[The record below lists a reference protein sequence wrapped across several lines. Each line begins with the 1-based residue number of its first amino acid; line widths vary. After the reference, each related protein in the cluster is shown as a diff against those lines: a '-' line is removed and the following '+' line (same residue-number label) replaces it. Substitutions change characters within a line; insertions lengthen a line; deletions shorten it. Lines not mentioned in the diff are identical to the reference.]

1 MQADK
6 VHHQISLCVFSWY
19 CAFVLP
25 WLATKARAEYNV
37 LDQKIVLH
45 LVVIDSLLAILI
57 DKEHWP
63 PPMQSLVTDDK
74 VQHRPIP
81 WPSFGAL
88 TVVQLEIIRRFSS
101 KHWHIPICSEL
112 PNGWQINGC
121 FPNSTCQVFT
131 VSWISSLH
139 LYLKLMV
146 SQYTLQAILVIC
158 ALGFWTQLTSFPPEI
173 QNDVS
178 SRNFQMTQFA
188 CSFSKAIT
196 IDTADNYLLD
206 LSRRAVLWLPDYC
219 VVEASIISGQLQ
231 GGKTLLLSNYLSGAL
246 FQFFSTAG
254 HWIKVQVTKQIY
266 TSHIV
271 ELLFKSHPVL
281 LGASFVVTNTENV
294 KITRSLQA
302 PSILLWLSS
311 NGMIPRLVHV
321 IAIAVPNQVEV
332 LQCLVLLVQQQQ
344 FSDVLLTSI
353 ILLQQFNIW
362 DPGGDLE
369 LPHYWTTKHFSGS
382 IWLISIVLTSC
393 QWWMLVLP
401 KYSNSTNNNSG
412 SYSLDDYN
420 PLGMGFKL
428 KIKQELFMIINFWRL
443 SLRLR

>member
-1 MQADK
+1 
-6 VHHQISLCVFSWY
+6 
-19 CAFVLP
+19 
-25 WLATKARAEYNV
+25 
-37 LDQKIVLH
+37 
-45 LVVIDSLLAILI
+45 
-57 DKEHWP
+57 
-63 PPMQSLVTDDK
+63 
-74 VQHRPIP
+74 
-81 WPSFGAL
+81 
-88 TVVQLEIIRRFSS
+88 
-101 KHWHIPICSEL
+101 
-112 PNGWQINGC
+112 
-121 FPNSTCQVFT
+121 
-131 VSWISSLH
+131 
-139 LYLKLMV
+139 
-146 SQYTLQAILVIC
+146 
-158 ALGFWTQLTSFPPEI
+158 
-173 QNDVS
+173 
-178 SRNFQMTQFA
+178 
-188 CSFSKAIT
+188 
-196 IDTADNYLLD
+196 LD

-428 KIKQELFMIINFWRL
+428 KIK
-443 SLRLR
+443 